1 MTYWFED
8 MVSGEEFFVEEITR
22 ENAFKIAYQNF
33 KEPHFIDTVTNEE
46 AEMMGLDTYQKGV
59 SDMRYMTEKEIF
71 ELTDKLDKLGI
82 DYDIEYIWDDEDD
95 DKVIGYKITIEDTI
109 TALLKEN

>member
-8 MVSGEEFFVEEITR
+8 MASGEEFFVEEITR

-46 AEMMGLDTYQKGV
+46 AEMMGLDTY
-59 SDMRYMTEKEIF
+59 
-71 ELTDKLDKLGI
+71 
-82 DYDIEYIWDDEDD
+82 
-95 DKVIGYKITIEDTI
+95 
-109 TALLKEN
+109 

>member
-8 MVSGEEFFVEEITR
+8 MASGEEFFVEEITR

-46 AEMMGLDTYQKGV
+46 AEMMGLDTYQKG
-59 SDMRYMTEKEIF
+59 EI
-71 ELTDKLDKLGI
+71 K
-82 DYDIEYIWDDEDD
+82 
-95 DKVIGYKITIEDTI
+95 
-109 TALLKEN
+109 